1 MILRIPDYN
10 WCIFTFFCLTFVG
23 VILWALFF
31 CSQLFDILQTA
42 PNILFRVT
50 INKLINGEN
59 KLMRRGWNVSRRLRP
74 YGLFRV
80 LFPPLSPR
88 PPLLLKWTV
97 GTDPLLN
104 RWWYF
109 DFTFPFPVYHIL
121 IRSPTAVTSS
131 IQLHLLKRTQTL
143 LSIWNIVRRPRK
155 TSVFTVRKSNLA
167 SGASYYL
174 LPLGQ
179 KNEISPPG
187 TANPPL
193 VCTAAAIQQNK
204 IIPVAA

>member
-1 MILRIPDYN
+1 MCLYFLLPDI
-10 WCIFTFFCLTFVG
+10 CGCHLMSSLFFPNFLTFWKQQQIYYSG
-23 VILWALFF
+23 
-31 CSQLFDILQTA
+31 SQLTSWSM
-42 PNILFRVT
+42 VKT
-50 INKLINGEN
+50 SS
-59 KLMRRGWNVSRRLRP
+59 NVHAGFGPVDCSVFSFL
-74 YGLFRV
+74 LC
-80 LFPPLSPR
+80 LSTPP
-88 PPLLLKWTV
+88 PPFLLKWTA
-97 GTDPLLN
+97 GTGPLLN

-174 LPLGQ
+174 PPLGQ